1 MGAGQAMYAYKHN
14 YSGVFF
20 SQCRML
26 GFFSAVGFSII
37 RYSCEKWRKN
47 SLAQFANSSL
57 YSIIPLSCILWG
69 KPRFGLSIML
79 LIIDG
84 PDFLVMILS
93 PIHDDFI
100 NP

>member
-1 MGAGQAMYAYKHN
+1 MGAGAGQCMLTN
-14 YSGVFF
+14 TIIVLFFF
-20 SQCRML
+20 SVSNARM
-26 GFFSAVGFSII
+26 FFFCSGCFYN
-37 RYSCEKWRKN
+37 YSCEKWRKN
-47 SLAQFANSSL
+47 SLAQFANSSF

-93 PIHDDFI
+93 PTHDDFI